1 MEWKFKK
8 ATNERDE
15 WLNKVQSEGWGG
27 GGVDENLLQSPHYYY
42 YFVQD
47 RNSTIA

>member
-1 MEWKFKK
+1 MKEMNGWTKC
-8 ATNERDE
+8 
-15 WLNKVQSEGWGG
+15 KVRGGGG

-42 YFVQD
+42 YFIQD